1 MSSHRPRRRLVVA
14 YDRRLKAHLSQ
25 LRPLHYAAGADPK
38 NDLPGFVR
46 AASAIRRAGARLVI
60 VQDDV
65 NALAIVDP
73 YTGIT
78 RPLLLPAGPAGERV
92 FDDLRGNKPLKL
104 DLEAC
109 VRLPYGRLVAFGS
122 GSSPLRERLVVLDLA
137 REAVPRIVEAPP
149 FYAALRAQAAARS
162 AELNIEG
169 AVVQSGYLR
178 LLQRGHG
185 KRRSALWNAVLDFA
199 LADFTGWLDGKR
211 EVPPLQRALEVDLG
225 GVSGVPFGFTDGCVT
240 VSGRLAFLACA
251 EDSVDVRSDGPVLGC
266 RFGWLGAD
274 GRHGTMT
281 DVLGPDGHPTRLKL
295 EGIETVEDN
304 ETLFQVVADMDRPDE
319 PAVLGTLAVR
329 SAR

>member
-1 MSSHRPRRRLVVA
+1 MRSVVFAGSAWPGLVVALLATPAFAQETTVPTRTIKVGETSMRVWTEGLEHRQPGKPVVVLEAGAGAGLETWRPVFAEIAKRAPVVA
-14 YDRRLKAHLSQ
+14 YDRRLKAPLSQ

-73 YTGIT
+73 HTGIT

-137 REAVPRIVEAPP
+137 REAVPRIVEATA
-149 FYAALRAQAAARS
+149 FYAALRAQAVARRR
-162 AELNIEG
+162 
-169 AVVQSGYLR
+169 LR
-178 LLQRGHG
+178 
-185 KRRSALWNAVLDFA
+185 
-199 LADFTGWLDGKR
+199 
-211 EVPPLQRALEVDLG
+211 
-225 GVSGVPFGFTDGCVT
+225 C
-240 VSGRLAFLACA
+240 
-251 EDSVDVRSDGPVLGC
+251 
-266 RFGWLGAD
+266 
-274 GRHGTMT
+274 
-281 DVLGPDGHPTRLKL
+281 
-295 EGIETVEDN
+295 
-304 ETLFQVVADMDRPDE
+304 
-319 PAVLGTLAVR
+319 
-329 SAR
+329 